1 MIEILKPKLHNDNL
15 QIMND
20 AKIKTAYQM
29 ARFGTKQQDKPLI
42 YQRPDISHDF
52 LPQITLF
59 TINNL
64 IQFLI
69 QFVILLPYFA
79 IN

>member
-42 YQRPDISHDF
+42 YQCPDISHDF
-52 LPQITLF
+52 IPQIKSMH
-59 TINNL
+59 NNKFKS
-64 IQFLI
+64 ICHI
-69 QFVILLPYFA
+69 MAVFA